1 MRNTVLLACG
11 FLAALTLVGRLDA
24 ATQQAGAPATDK
36 PAAGDKKEKEED
48 GIAVD
53 NAVVKRVC
61 GECHTSDA
69 KNRMS
74 RISYRRTTP
83 EGWQETIRRMVTL
96 NKASS
101 ASPTEAREIVKYLVR
116 SPRPRA
122 RGSRSPRLSKSNAG

>member
-1 MRNTVLLACG
+1 MV
-11 FLAALTLVGRLDA
+11 ALTLVGRLNA
-24 ATQQAGAPATDK
+24 APQQASAPATDK
-36 PAAGDKKEKEED
+36 PAAGEKKEKEED
-48 GIAVD
+48 GIPVD

-96 NKASS
+96 NPFCSS
-101 ASPTEAREIVKYLVR
+101 
-116 SPRPRA
+116 
-122 RGSRSPRLSKSNAG
+122 SNFA